1 MGICFSSMNK
11 ILVIEDNKN
20 QLLLLTDRLKSEG
33 YEVVMATNGLQG
45 AELLKKESFD
55 LLLVD
60 VMLPEKNGFDIVA
73 EYRQR
78 GGESPVLFVTAKSE
92 IADKVSG
99 LRIGGDDYITKP
111 YNFSEL
117 IARMEAVLRRTKKT
131 VSEKKQND
139 FDFTQEEDYNFGPF
153 TLVFKKVQ
161 LLKNGTEV
169 PLSLME
175 CKLLMYLVK
184 NRETL
189 VKTDNLMDVVWG
201 YDETISS
208 GTIYTHISWL
218 RKKLA
223 TKENPKGYIKTV
235 RNVGYIFSEK

>member
-131 VSEKKQND
+131 VSEKKQDD
-139 FDFTQEEDYNFGPF
+139 FDFTQEEDYSFGPF

-169 PLSLME
+169 PLSLM
-175 CKLLMYLVK
+175 
-184 NRETL
+184 
-189 VKTDNLMDVVWG
+189 
-201 YDETISS
+201 
-208 GTIYTHISWL
+208 
-218 RKKLA
+218 
-223 TKENPKGYIKTV
+223 
-235 RNVGYIFSEK
+235 

>member
-117 IARMEAVLRRTKKT
+117 IARMEAVLRRTKKPYQ
-131 VSEKKQND
+131 K
-139 FDFTQEEDYNFGPF
+139 
-153 TLVFKKVQ
+153 
-161 LLKNGTEV
+161 
-169 PLSLME
+169 
-175 CKLLMYLVK
+175 K
-184 NRETL
+184 NRMIL
-189 VKTDNLMDVVWG
+189 ILPKKKIIALDLLHLFSKKFSFLKT
-201 YDETISS
+201 EQKS
-208 GTIYTHISWL
+208 
-218 RKKLA
+218 
-223 TKENPKGYIKTV
+223 P
-235 RNVGYIFSEK
+235 FP

>member
-1 MGICFSSMNK
+1 MNK

-117 IARMEAVLRRTKKT
+117 IARMEAVLRRTKKPYQ
-131 VSEKKQND
+131 K
-139 FDFTQEEDYNFGPF
+139 
-153 TLVFKKVQ
+153 
-161 LLKNGTEV
+161 
-169 PLSLME
+169 
-175 CKLLMYLVK
+175 K
-184 NRETL
+184 NRMIL
-189 VKTDNLMDVVWG
+189 ILPKKKIIALDLLHLFSKKFSFLKT
-201 YDETISS
+201 EQKS
-208 GTIYTHISWL
+208 
-218 RKKLA
+218 
-223 TKENPKGYIKTV
+223 P
-235 RNVGYIFSEK
+235 FP

>member
-131 VSEKKQND
+131 VSEKNRMILILPKKKIIALDLLPLFSKKFSFLKTEQKS
-139 FDFTQEEDYNFGPF
+139 PF
-153 TLVFKKVQ
+153 L
-161 LLKNGTEV
+161 
-169 PLSLME
+169 
-175 CKLLMYLVK
+175 
-184 NRETL
+184 
-189 VKTDNLMDVVWG
+189 
-201 YDETISS
+201 
-208 GTIYTHISWL
+208 
-218 RKKLA
+218 
-223 TKENPKGYIKTV
+223 
-235 RNVGYIFSEK
+235 

>member
-1 MGICFSSMNK
+1 MNK

-45 AELLKKESFD
+45 ADLLKKESFD

-111 YNFSEL
+111 
-117 IARMEAVLRRTKKT
+117 
-131 VSEKKQND
+131 
-139 FDFTQEEDYNFGPF
+139 
-153 TLVFKKVQ
+153 
-161 LLKNGTEV
+161 
-169 PLSLME
+169 
-175 CKLLMYLVK
+175 
-184 NRETL
+184 
-189 VKTDNLMDVVWG
+189 
-201 YDETISS
+201 
-208 GTIYTHISWL
+208 
-218 RKKLA
+218 
-223 TKENPKGYIKTV
+223 
-235 RNVGYIFSEK
+235 

>member
-117 IARMEAVLRRTKKT
+117 IARMEAVLRRTKKPYQ
-131 VSEKKQND
+131 K
-139 FDFTQEEDYNFGPF
+139 
-153 TLVFKKVQ
+153 
-161 LLKNGTEV
+161 
-169 PLSLME
+169 
-175 CKLLMYLVK
+175 K
-184 NRETL
+184 NRMIL
-189 VKTDNLMDVVWG
+189 ILPKKKIIALDLLHLFSKKFSFLKTEQKSPFL
-201 YDETISS
+201 
-208 GTIYTHISWL
+208 
-218 RKKLA
+218 
-223 TKENPKGYIKTV
+223 
-235 RNVGYIFSEK
+235 

>member
-117 IARMEAVLRRTKKT
+117 IARMEAVLRRTKKPYQ
-131 VSEKKQND
+131 K
-139 FDFTQEEDYNFGPF
+139 
-153 TLVFKKVQ
+153 
-161 LLKNGTEV
+161 
-169 PLSLME
+169 
-175 CKLLMYLVK
+175 K
-184 NRETL
+184 NRMIL
-189 VKTDNLMDVVWG
+189 ILPKKKIIALDLLPLFSKKFSFLKTEQKSPFL
-201 YDETISS
+201 
-208 GTIYTHISWL
+208 
-218 RKKLA
+218 
-223 TKENPKGYIKTV
+223 
-235 RNVGYIFSEK
+235 